1 MASASSLLS
10 EDQFLCPIC
19 LDVFTSPITTPCGHN
34 FCKDCIHGYW
44 HITSPCQCPM
54 CKQKF
59 SRRPELKVNTFIAEM
74 ADQFR
79 RSVEIRATATST
91 QYQPQAA
98 QPGEVPCD
106 VCTGRKIKALKS
118 CLECLASYCETHLDP
133 HHILATFKKHNLI
146 EPVINIEHR
155 VCKRHHRIVELF
167 CRSDQTYMCQV
178 CTEKRHKKHNVV
190 PLEEESRERRAQLG
204 NMEDVMQQMIQGRLQ
219 KVKEIKHTVQSGK
232 INAEREIRESLQVFT
247 ALVRSIQRSQAE
259 LIEVIEEKQKAAE
272 SRAEGLI
279 KELEQEITELKR
291 RSTGVKQLSL
301 TEDHLHLIHSFPFLC
316 TPPPA
321 KDWSDIRVQSVV
333 YVGTVRRAVRRAGS
347 QFDETL
353 KNEVKRLCE
362 TELTRTQ
369 QCAVDVT
376 LDPDTAHPKLILSDN
391 GKQVAHGNT
400 ALNLPD
406 NPERFYPGISVLGRE
421 GFSSGRFYYEVQVK
435 GKTEWDIGVGKE
447 SVNKKGG
454 NTLNPEHGYWTVGL
468 RNRTEYWALT
478 TPPVP
483 LPLVDKPQRVGVYV
497 DWDGGQVSFYDVDSR
512 SHIYSFTGYIFAE
525 RLYAYFNPRKNNGGV
540 NSAPL
545 VISPVSDVTS
555 SP

>member
-98 QPGEVPCD
+98 QPGEVP
-106 VCTGRKIKALKS
+106 
-118 CLECLASYCETHLDP
+118 YP

-146 EPVINIEHR
+146 EPVINIEDR
-155 VCKRHHRIVELF
+155 V
-167 CRSDQTYMCQV
+167 
-178 CTEKRHKKHNVV
+178 
-190 PLEEESRERRAQLG
+190 AQLG

-291 RSTGVKQLSL
+291 RSTG
-301 TEDHLHLIHSFPFLC
+301 DHLHLIHSFPFLC

-347 QFDETL
+347 QFEETL

-435 GKTEWDIGVGKE
+435 GKTEWDIGVGRE

-497 DWDGGQVSFYDVDSR
+497 DWEGGQVSFYDVDSR